1 MPWAVPASRRIW
13 AFTGTALW
21 LAAGLSAA
29 HADDSKALAYGKHLS
44 GECSACH
51 RIDGVDNGI
60 PSITGWPVEDFVV
73 TLNFYRDGMRP
84 NPAMVSVVSSLDDK
98 QMYALAVYY
107 ASLPK
112 PARKA
117 VPK

>member
-1 MPWAVPASRRIW
+1 MRPERLVILRGLAIAAGFVA
-13 AFTGTALW
+13 
-21 LAAGLSAA
+21 LAAGSRHAA
-29 HADDSKALAYGKHLS
+29 SEDSRALAYGRHLS

-51 RIDGVDNGI
+51 RIDGIDNGI
-60 PSITGWPVEDFVV
+60 PSITGWPVDDFVA
-73 TLNFYRDGMRP
+73 TLNFYRDGARP

-112 PARKA
+112 PARR
-117 VPK
+117 VSPK